1 MKIDT
6 LCFTNVTLVA
16 HQETICSNGSL
27 YDGKQ
32 FHQYQQNQKIASH
45 HKSLKKIDISL
56 QLSDT
61 DTIMYF

>member
-32 FHQYQQNQKIASH
+32 FAAMARYMMVNNSTNINKTK
-45 HKSLKKIDISL
+45 KSPLA
-56 QLSDT
+56 T
-61 DTIMYF
+61 NH